1 MRTTLNAIIILL
13 TISITISTTT
23 FAQDIEMNGGGGEIP
38 ISGGDAQTSQA
49 QPKKLS
55 FFSMAIIQLLSSSNA
70 VLFMLLAYV
79 VFLVAPFCIFMIA
92 KKLDE
97 HKANAWM
104 GFVPGLN
111 ALLLLKIANKS
122 PLWIIGLAASI
133 ISIITSIFLFR
144 FETWQLIVLVAGYAV
159 GAGIGTYVSLDVARA
174 RHLKASWGALMGIL
188 PIVGFFIVAFAEP
201 VDNSA
206 A

>member
-23 FAQDIEMNGGGGEIP
+23 FAQDIEMNGGGGEIQ
-38 ISGGDAQTSQA
+38 ISGDAQISQA

-55 FFSMAIIQLLSSSNA
+55 FFSVAIIQLLNSSNA

-104 GFVPGLN
+104 GFVPVLN

-133 ISIITSIFLFR
+133 IGIITSIFLFK

-201 VDNSA
+201 VDDSA

>member
-13 TISITISTTT
+13 TISTAT
-23 FAQDIEMNGGGGEIP
+23 FAQDIEINGGGGEIP
-38 ISGGDAQTSQA
+38 ISGGDA

-159 GAGIGTYVSLDVARA
+159 GAGIGTYVSLDVARV